1 MPTQNHKKNYFR
13 LLIIAIIVQD
23 GLSVFLDPQFLLKA
37 LGPMLLNLLFFQ
49 TGQVKNINSSG
60 TTLPLRELPKKPL
73 FFRDFDFEM

>member
-13 LLIIAIIVQD
+13 LIIAIIVQD

-37 LGPMLLNLLFFQ
+37 LGPMLLNLLFLQ

-60 TTLPLRELPKKPL
+60 TTLPLSPKLPKKPL